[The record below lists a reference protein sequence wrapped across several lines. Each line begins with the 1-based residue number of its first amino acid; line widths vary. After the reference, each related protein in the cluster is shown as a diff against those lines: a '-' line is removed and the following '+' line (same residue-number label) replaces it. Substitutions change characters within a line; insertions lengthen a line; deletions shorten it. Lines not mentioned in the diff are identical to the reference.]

1 MDAEEK
7 QACSREKIII
17 YCDILLI
24 VLASARRNVANAILL
39 GISASSRLEQRH

>member
-7 QACSREKIII
+7 QACSREKII
-17 YCDILLI
+17 YCDILLT